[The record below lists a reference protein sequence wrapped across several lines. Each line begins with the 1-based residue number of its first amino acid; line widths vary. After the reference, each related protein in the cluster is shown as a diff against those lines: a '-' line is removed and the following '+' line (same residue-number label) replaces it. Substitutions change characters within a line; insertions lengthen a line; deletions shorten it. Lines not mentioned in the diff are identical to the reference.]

1 MKKLILTLSLLTIS
15 ILAFSQNIKLKLA
28 DATTNTNINGQ
39 PINKGDYFDVV
50 VYANGNGNTTARS
63 LYFDFEFQ
71 SSAFEFVS
79 VNHTGTGGNGG
90 ILPQGATISLSN
102 YLYPGYSWISNN
114 NNTTSNGN
122 INYNYASYNYNPSNG
137 KTIMRTQLNWASTNG
152 MPYNNFDRLLI
163 LRFRLKADAPGYVW
177 DPIKMNFA
185 AAFNQN
191 GSTGATEMTVPL
203 TNIISLD
210 PVATSYINA
219 KIETNGNMDQFTLTR
234 VAFIDSATNES
245 YLVDATSDGRLNIDQ
260 SRFKPNTTYKVM
272 TLVNMDSMYDLYNAA
287 VTVSDYTTAQ
297 AEYITQNLDGTFK
310 NQNIRTG
317 MGYLVADINQSRT
330 FDGGDVVKIFSQSVS
345 VDQLISLPDKYQPGT
360 DAYMSV
366 PTFTEADFNNLDV
379 NTWKNVQKPYVTFRT
394 GDIGTNLP
402 LSLKYALWGDINR
415 SHSSQVIQNGTI
427 QTNAK
432 LSLMSSGIKVNGFVN
447 TPINV
452 ASIDVNISNVTVTSN
467 SIEIPIKV
475 NAGSNKVSAIQFGFT
490 YDQTKIKFDE
500 LQSQLPEGW
509 FIFGTPK
516 DGFIKFG
523 AIDKSL
529 VNHIKGESIPF
540 KLKFT
545 SLVSGLDITTQ
556 IKVTSIMDAADDKGN
571 QLGINL
577 NTTSIKL
584 TGYNNFNK

>member
-1 MKKLILTLSLLTIS
+1 MKKLILTLSLLVIS

-28 DATTNTNINGQ
+28 DVTTNTNINGQ

>member
-1 MKKLILTLSLLTIS
+1 MKKLILTLSLFLIS

-28 DATTNTNINGQ
+28 DVTTNTNINGQ

-137 KTIMRTQLNWASTNG
+137 KTIMRTQINWASTNG

-210 PVATSYINA
+210 PVATSYVNA
-219 KIETNGNMDQFTLTR
+219 RIEMNGNLDQFSLTR
-234 VAFIDSATNES
+234 VLFLDSAANTS
-245 YLVDATSDGRLNIDQ
+245 YIVDATSDGRLNIDQ
-260 SRFKPNTTYKVM
+260 SKFKANTTYKVM
-272 TLVNMDSMYDLYNAA
+272 MMVNMDSMYDLFNSA

-297 AEYITQNLDGTFK
+297 AEYISQNLDGTFK

-330 FDGGDVVKIFSQSVS
+330 FDGGDVIKLFSQSVS
-345 VDQLISLPDKYQPGT
+345 VDQLIALPDKYRAGT
-360 DAYMSV
+360 DAYMSM
-366 PTFTEADFNNLDV
+366 PTCIEDDFNN
-379 NTWKNVQKPYVTFRT
+379 
-394 GDIGTNLP
+394 
-402 LSLKYALWGDINR
+402 
-415 SHSSQVIQNGTI
+415 
-427 QTNAK
+427 
-432 LSLMSSGIKVNGFVN
+432 
-447 TPINV
+447 
-452 ASIDVNISNVTVTSN
+452 
-467 SIEIPIKV
+467 
-475 NAGSNKVSAIQFGFT
+475 
-490 YDQTKIKFDE
+490 
-500 LQSQLPEGW
+500 
-509 FIFGTPK
+509 
-516 DGFIKFG
+516 
-523 AIDKSL
+523 
-529 VNHIKGESIPF
+529 
-540 KLKFT
+540 
-545 SLVSGLDITTQ
+545 
-556 IKVTSIMDAADDKGN
+556 
-571 QLGINL
+571 
-577 NTTSIKL
+577 
-584 TGYNNFNK
+584 